1 MWPKNTQD
9 FLAGLL
15 FGVVG
20 GAFAWGATE
29 YEVGQAAQMG
39 PGYFPL
45 MLGCLLVLL
54 GMAIVLRSFK
64 GPQASTAQGMG
75 PWAWRPLLCIVA
87 ANLLFGVLLVGLPSI
102 GIPAMGMWVAIVVM
116 TVVASM
122 GRAGFSLKEALVQ
135 GLVLALASYLVFV
148 KGLHLQ
154 FPVWPA
160 FLGP

>member
-9 FLAGLL
+9 FFAGLL

-20 GAFAWGATE
+20 GAFAWGATG
-29 YEVGQAAQMG
+29 YEVGRAAQMG

-45 MLGCLLVLL
+45 MLGCLLALL
-54 GMAIVLRSFK
+54 GMAIMLRSFN
-64 GPQASTAQGMG
+64 GAPHAVG

-102 GIPAMGMWVAIVVM
+102 GLPAMGMWVAIVVM

-122 GRAGFSLKEALVQ
+122 GRPGFSLKEAVIQ
-135 GLVLALASYLVFV
+135 GVVLAMGSYLVFV

-160 FLGP
+160 FIGP